1 VDVHFL
7 RVCLDLENL
16 LQRLGSRMA
25 LKEHHQEFVRLDT
38 TPGSEW
44 VSCDCISEFGSSA
57 KYHAGAKTEIPLDR
71 ALNPLCQRGKTLRL
85 GPENHVAA
93 RYVGLRVSQPERLV
107 KRPQCIHFDPVVAN
121 QIDAAEHGDDHGHSE
136 SSISARRVLTPQTGS
151 PLPCYRLLMLRQIG
165 FLLTVFV
172 LFVCPSFAKEK
183 YQQPGPIHL
192 DRAGEKW
199 AEQTLRRLSTE
210 EKVGQLFVVWVRA
223 KFLNVEAPE
232 YLQLRDDIR
241 KYHLGGLTMTVPWDP
256 PFLYR
261 SQPYEA
267 AELLNR
273 LQQDSKLPLLIAA
286 DFERGV
292 TMRLHGA
299 TEFPHAMA
307 FGAARK
313 LEYANAFGR
322 ITAQEARAIGV
333 HWNFFPDA
341 DVNSNPANPIINT
354 RSFGEDPQQVG
365 DLVDAYIRGARA
377 NGMMTTV
384 KHFPGHGDT
393 ATDSHLGVAQ
403 VTGNLARLKSLEL
416 PPFQRA
422 IEAGV
427 DSVMVAHVS
436 IPALDPDP
444 NHVATT
450 SPAIVTGLLKDQLG
464 FKGIVITDALDM
476 AGLTRLYAAHVGRA
490 AVDAFKAGNDV
501 LLIPADLD
509 ASYRAMLEAVR
520 SGEIPQ
526 THLDASVLKILKAKA
541 SLNLHKTRLVNI
553 EALSTLL
560 GKPENLALGQQ
571 IADDSITLVRDNSKL
586 LPLKSSGTA
595 TATLPYQRVEE
606 VRDTMVVIVFSDD
619 MRTEAGRRLEREIRE
634 RVQDANVTYV
644 DPRVAGAMAD
654 DVLKTVDNAQS
665 VIAAVYEVPVP
676 GKVMKGTNGVT
687 NSVGLS
693 DASGTLLQKVLDHAA
708 EKTAVLAMGNPYLAQ
723 DFPAV
728 QNYLCTFSNATVS
741 EVSVV
746 KALFGEIAIRGHLP
760 VSIPNIA
767 QRGAGIERPAQIAR
781 GGTRHAYPQVN

>member
-1 VDVHFL
+1 
-7 RVCLDLENL
+7 
-16 LQRLGSRMA
+16 
-25 LKEHHQEFVRLDT
+25 
-38 TPGSEW
+38 
-44 VSCDCISEFGSSA
+44 
-57 KYHAGAKTEIPLDR
+57 
-71 ALNPLCQRGKTLRL
+71 
-85 GPENHVAA
+85 
-93 RYVGLRVSQPERLV
+93 
-107 KRPQCIHFDPVVAN
+107 
-121 QIDAAEHGDDHGHSE
+121 
-136 SSISARRVLTPQTGS
+136 
-151 PLPCYRLLMLRQIG
+151 MLRQLGLILI
-165 FLLTVFV
+165 FACAL
-172 LFVCPSFAKEK
+172 VCSCLATEK
-183 YQQPGPIHL
+183 YQEPGPIHL

-199 AEQTLRRLSTE
+199 AEQTLHRLSTE

-223 KFLNVEAPE
+223 KFLNVDSPE
-232 YLQLRDDIR
+232 YLQLRDSIQ
-241 KYHLGGLTMTVPWDP
+241 KYHLGGFTMTVPWDP
-256 PFLYR
+256 PFLDR

-307 FGAARK
+307 FGAAGK
-313 LEYANAFGR
+313 LEYAEAFGR

-365 DLVDAYIRGARA
+365 DLVTAYIRGAHA
-377 NGMMTTV
+377 NGMMATV

-403 VTGNLARLKSLEL
+403 VTGDMARLKSVEL
-416 PPFQRA
+416 PPFQKA
-422 IEAGV
+422 IAAGV

-436 IPALDPDP
+436 IPALDSDP

-450 SPAIVTGLLKDQLG
+450 SPAIVTGLLKNQLG
-464 FKGIVITDALDM
+464 FKGIVVTDALDM
-476 AGLTRLYAAHVGRA
+476 AGLTRLYGAHIGRA

-520 SGEIPQ
+520 SGEISPAR
-526 THLDASVLKILKAKA
+526 LNASVLKILKAKA
-541 SLNLHKTRLVNI
+541 SLGLYKTRLVNVD
-553 EALSTLL
+553 ALSTLV
-560 GKPENLALGQQ
+560 GKPANLALGQK
-571 IADDSITLVRDNSKL
+571 IADDSITLVRDNGKL
-586 LPLKSSGTA
+586 LPLESSGT
-595 TATLPYQRVEE
+595 TATGLPYQKVEE
-606 VRDTMVVIVFSDD
+606 VRDKMVAIIFSDD
-619 MRTEAGRRLEREIRE
+619 MRTEAGRALERQIRE
-634 RVQDANVTYV
+634 RVPDAHVVYV
-644 DPRVAGAMAD
+644 DPRIASAMTD
-654 DVLKTVDNAQS
+654 DVLKAVDNAKS

-676 GKVMKGTNGVT
+676 GKVMNAANGLT

-693 DASGTLLQKVLDHAA
+693 DASGALLQKVLDRAA
-708 EKTAVLAMGNPYLAQ
+708 ERTAVLAMGNPYLAQ

-741 EVSVV
+741 EISVV

-767 QRGAGIERPAQIAR
+767 QRGAGIERPAEAAH
-781 GGTRHAYPQVN
+781 GGSQHAYSQITGN

>member
-1 VDVHFL
+1 
-7 RVCLDLENL
+7 
-16 LQRLGSRMA
+16 
-25 LKEHHQEFVRLDT
+25 
-38 TPGSEW
+38 
-44 VSCDCISEFGSSA
+44 
-57 KYHAGAKTEIPLDR
+57 
-71 ALNPLCQRGKTLRL
+71 
-85 GPENHVAA
+85 
-93 RYVGLRVSQPERLV
+93 
-107 KRPQCIHFDPVVAN
+107 
-121 QIDAAEHGDDHGHSE
+121 
-136 SSISARRVLTPQTGS
+136 
-151 PLPCYRLLMLRQIG
+151 MLRQLG
-165 FLLTVFV
+165 LV
-172 LFVCPSFAKEK
+172 LVLASALVCSCLATEK
-183 YQQPGPIHL
+183 YQEPGPIHL

-199 AEQTLRRLSTE
+199 AEQTLHKLSTE

-223 KFLNVEAPE
+223 KFLNVDSPE
-232 YLQLRDDIR
+232 YLQLRDSIH

-307 FGAARK
+307 FGAAGK
-313 LEYANAFGR
+313 LEYAEAFGR

-365 DLVDAYIRGARA
+365 DLVIAYIRGAQA
-377 NGMMTTV
+377 NGMMATV

-403 VTGNLARLKSLEL
+403 VTGDMTRLKAVEL
-416 PPFQRA
+416 PPFQKA
-422 IEAGV
+422 IAAGV

-436 IPALDPDP
+436 IPALDSDP

-450 SPAIVTGLLKDQLG
+450 SPAIVTGLLKNQLG
-464 FKGIVITDALDM
+464 FKGIVVTDALDM
-476 AGLTRLYAAHVGRA
+476 AGLTRLYGAHIGRA

-520 SGEIPQ
+520 SGEISSVQ
-526 THLDASVLKILKAKA
+526 LNASVLKILKAKA
-541 SLNLHKTRLVNI
+541 SLGLYKTRLVHI
-553 EALSTLL
+553 DAVSTLV
-560 GKPENLALGQQ
+560 GKPANLALGQK
-571 IADDSITLVRDNSKL
+571 IADDSITLVRDNGKL
-586 LPLKSSGTA
+586 LPLESSGT
-595 TATLPYQRVEE
+595 TATGLPYQKVEE
-606 VRDTMVVIVFSDD
+606 VRDQMVVIIFSDD
-619 MRTEAGRRLEREIRE
+619 MRTEAGRALERQIRE
-634 RVQDANVTYV
+634 RVPDAHVIYV
-644 DPRVAGAMAD
+644 DPRIASAMSD
-654 DVLKTVDNAQS
+654 DVLKAVDHAKS

-676 GKVMKGTNGVT
+676 GKVMNAANGLT

-693 DASGTLLQKVLDHAA
+693 DASGALLQKILDRAA
-708 EKTAVLAMGNPYLAQ
+708 ERTAVLAMGNPYLAQ

-767 QRGAGIERPAQIAR
+767 QRGAGIERPAEAAH
-781 GGTRHAYPQVN
+781 GGSQHAYSQITGN